1 MSQAPVFLDVD
12 ELLNQLS
19 KIIPLPG
26 ISRAVTTVTA
36 SVSSFQVIPFVDAI
50 SGLPLTFK
58 DSPSVIAAAEVRL
71 GSVVPSRFE
80 IPTFVIPTFELNIP
94 RVRRDDLRIQLADQ
108 FEATC
113 KVFLGDWNLFGVANL
128 NFLRDRICSASR
140 SMGRIVGFFLNFF
153 WDALVQPQ
161 VDQVQDATI
170 GSVRRSIAEFRTN
183 IQNVINVNT
192 RQAEAALNQAI
203 PKLYEFMGVND
214 SIVMT
219 PVATR
224 NIGQTTFE
232 VIVPKGVTR
241 IHHIAIG
248 TK

>member
-1 MSQAPVFLDVD
+1 MSQPQVFLDVD

-26 ISRAVTTVTA
+26 ISRGVTTVTA
-36 SVSSFQVIPFVDAI
+36 SISSFQVISFMDAI

-80 IPTFVIPTFELNIP
+80 IPTFQIPSFDLNIP
-94 RVRRDDLRIQLADQ
+94 RVRREDLRIRIGEQ
-108 FEATC
+108 FEQTC
-113 KVFLGDWNLFGVANL
+113 RLALGDWRVGILDL
-128 NFLRDRICSASR
+128 NFLRDTVCRAFRSA
-140 SMGRIVGFFLNFF
+140 GGVVGFFLNFF
-153 WDALVQPQ
+153 WDFLVQPQ
-161 VDQVQDATI
+161 IDQVQNATI

-192 RQAEAALNQAI
+192 RQAETALNEAI

-224 NIGQTTFE
+224 NVGLTSFE